1 MILQILIG
9 CGRAGKSTYA
19 QKLTETGYEHLSLDH
34 MYCYGNYGTP
44 QGEIDYFAFL
54 DKLSELLNS
63 KPDTDFVLDGYLGVG
78 GDPFFTYLR
87 TGLKFHEIKST
98 LVFTN
103 YKLILERDV
112 ALKIRRLTK
121 ERITSIYHEYTN
133 LFSFDEFVE
142 GVGNNRCV
150 KTDSEAMHIVMN
162 NEE

>member
-19 QKLTETGYEHLSLDH
+19 QKLIGLGDEHLSLDSLYH
-34 MYCYGNYGTP
+34 YGNYGTL

-54 DKLSELLNS
+54 DKLSGLLNG
-63 KPDTDFVLDGYLGVG
+63 KPDINFVLDGYLGVG

-87 TGLKFHEIKST
+87 PRLKYHKIKST
-98 LVFTN
+98 LVFAN

-121 ERITSIYHEYTN
+121 ERITSIYQEYTN

-150 KTDSEAMHIVMN
+150 KTDSEAIHIVMDN
-162 NEE
+162 GE